1 MMTNKGDVIISIVEA
16 SRIADVLYNTMNN
29 SGYFDN
35 WDDII
40 GEMILCQSEKDIL
53 EYTKS
58 VQFSLLFLNNFD
70 ITGRPK
76 IVKDFYQEAIEILKS
91 PVE

>member
-16 SRIADVLYNTMNN
+16 SRIADVLYNTLSNN
-29 SGYFDN
+29 GYFDD
-35 WDDII
+35 WDEII
-40 GEMILCQSEKDIL
+40 GDMKDTMSDRDIL
-53 EYTKS
+53 EYAKS
-58 VQFSLLFLNNFD
+58 VQFSLLFLNNFN

>member
-1 MMTNKGDVIISIVEA
+1 MLTNKGDVTISVVEA
-16 SRIADVLYNTMNN
+16 SRIADVLYNTMSN
-29 SGYFDN
+29 SGYFDD
-35 WDDII
+35 WDEII
-40 GEMILCQSEKDIL
+40 MDMKDDMSNKDIL
-53 EYTKS
+53 EYAKS

-76 IVKDFYQEAIEILKS
+76 IVKDFYEEAIKILKS